1 MAGTDMSGLQRVGT
15 ADSKAMFSEAS
26 APVSFKEPASQ
37 GTVCRCRPCRLS
49 IHVVSAELPVVCPFC
64 HRKLTRENYPL
75 PLSTPARAAAPS
87 AMKPKATYHRPTPLA
102 VFLLICLSIILLALA
117 VYFKFYNLRYFWY
130 QPWINLYS
138 VTVGVFIMSRF
149 LLAIFYM
156 PPRDV
161 GYEPTV
167 AVVVA
172 CRNEADCIEQTIDRI
187 YSGGYPRDKLEV
199 VAVNDGSTDNTLAE
213 MMRTQGRH
221 HSLVVVNFEENKGKR
236 HGMAAGAVLAK
247 NDILVFVDSD
257 SFLLPGAIRK
267 VVQGL
272 ADPTVAAV
280 SGHTDVE
287 NVAVNI
293 LTKMQDVRYFV
304 SYRVMKAAESIFGAV
319 SCCPGCFSA
328 YRKALVLNVLDQW
341 LHQRFLGRQA
351 TFGDDRSLTNFL
363 LRDYRVL
370 YDSEALATTIVPEHW
385 GKYIRQQCRW
395 KRSWI
400 RELFVAGRFLWRK
413 HPIASISWYAMTI
426 LPLIAPLVM
435 FNALVIGPFVTGRPA
450 SFYLGGVLLVTLIW
464 GLYYLEKTGRPH
476 WWTAFVFTVT
486 YIFFF
491 SWQGYYGMVTMRET
505 GWGTR

>member
-1 MAGTDMSGLQRVGT
+1 MPGS
-15 ADSKAMFSEAS
+15 AS
-26 APVSFKEPASQ
+26 FPVSFKEPGKQ
-37 GTVCRCRPCRLS
+37 GTICRCHQCRLS
-49 IHVVSAELPVVCPFC
+49 IRVVTSDPPGVCPFC
-64 HRKLTRENYPL
+64 SRLLSREHYQL
-75 PLSTPARAAAPS
+75 PPSTPEPEETPAET
-87 AMKPKATYHRPTPLA
+87 KPKASYQLPSKLS
-102 VFLLICLSIILLALA
+102 VFLLVCVSIILLSVAI
-117 VYFKFYNLRYFWY
+117 YFKFYNLRYFWY
-130 QPWINLYS
+130 QPWVNLYS

-149 LLAIFYM
+149 LLAVFYM

-167 AVVVA
+167 AVVIA
-172 CRNEADCIEQTIDRI
+172 CRNEADCIAKTINRS
-187 YSGGYPRDKLEV
+187 YTGGYPRDKMEV

-213 MMRTQGRH
+213 MMRAQGRH
-221 HSLVVVNFEENKGKR
+221 HSLVVVDFEENKGKR

-247 NDILVFVDSD
+247 NDVLIYVDSD
-257 SFLLPGAIRK
+257 SFILPGAIRK

-280 SGHTDVE
+280 AGHTDVE
-287 NVAVNI
+287 NVAVNT

-304 SYRVMKAAESIFGAV
+304 SYRVMKAAESLFGAV

-328 YRKALVLNVLDQW
+328 YRKSLVLNVLDQW
-341 LHQRFLGRQA
+341 LNQRFLGRQA

-363 LRDYRVL
+363 LRDYRIL

-413 HPIASISWYAMTI
+413 HPLASISWYAMTV
-426 LPLIAPLVM
+426 LPLLAPLVM

-450 SFYLGGVLLVTLIW
+450 SFYLAGVLLVTLIW

-476 WWTAFVFTVT
+476 WWTAFVFTLT

-491 SWQGYYGMVTMRET
+491 SWQGYYGMATMRET
-505 GWGTR
+505 RWGTR